1 MYSAK
6 ILKDSLATCGSRL
19 TTMEVTF
26 PRIML
31 AEFNTH
37 RVKSRNSASSR
48 AIPVEKMIKR
58 VTDDCFIPIY
68 WGKNEKGM
76 QANSE
81 LSISEQIEANEI
93 WIEARDNAIN
103 SVRKLLNIGVHKQ
116 IANRLLEPFM
126 WQTVIC
132 SATSWDNFFNLR
144 CDKDAQPEIRK
155 IATMMQDIYNSNT
168 PNSNLLK
175 TLNWHLPLIEDDEFV
190 ELIKLFTIENIKKI
204 CVGRCARVSYLTHDG
219 KRDPLADIELA
230 DRLLLSGHM
239 SPFEHAAIG
248 LDSNI
253 QCGNFTGW
261 KQYRK
266 FIPNE
271 SIFNEKIN

>member
-6 ILKDSLATCGSRL
+6 ILKDSLAPCGSRL

-26 PRIML
+26 PRIVL
-31 AEFNTH
+31 AEYNTH
-37 RVKSRNSASSR
+37 RVYSRNSASSR

-58 VTDDCFIPIY
+58 VVDNPFLPLV
-68 WGKNEKGM
+68 WGKNQKGM
-76 QANSE
+76 SAEFE
-81 LSISEQIEANEI
+81 LSITEQDQANKI
-93 WIEARDNAIN
+93 WLSARDSMVNH
-103 SVRKLLNIGVHKQ
+103 VQQLLNIGVHKQ

-155 IATMMQDIYNSNT
+155 IAEMMRDLYYSVQ
-168 PNSNLLK
+168 PNSDLSK
-175 TLNWHLPLIEDDEFV
+175 TFNWHLPLVEDDEFDD
-190 ELIKLFTIENIKKI
+190 LLKSFTIDDIKKI

-230 DRLLLSGHM
+230 SRLLISGHM
-239 SPFEHAAIG
+239 SPFEHAAKA
-248 LDSNI
+248 LTSNI
-253 QCGNFTGW
+253 QCGNFSGW

-271 SIFNEKIN
+271 SVFRKN

>member
-6 ILKDSLATCGSRL
+6 ILKDSMSKSGSRL
-19 TTMEVTF
+19 TTMEVSF
-26 PRIML
+26 PRMVL

-37 RVKSRNSASSR
+37 RIKSRNSASSR

-81 LSISEQIEANEI
+81 LSISEQIEANKI
-93 WIEARDNAIN
+93 WLEARDNAIN
-103 SVRKLLNIGVHKQ
+103 SVKQLLNIDVHKQ

-144 CDKDAQPEIRK
+144 CDKDAQPEIKK
-155 IATMMQDIYNSNT
+155 IAIMMQELYNSNI
-168 PNSNLLK
+168 PNSDLSK
-175 TLNWHLPLIEDDEFV
+175 TLDWHLPLIEDDEFT
-190 ELIKLFTIENIKKI
+190 ELIKSFTIENIKKI
-204 CVGRCARVSYLTHDG
+204 CVGRCARISYLTHDG
-219 KRDPLADIELA
+219 IRDHQADIDLA
-230 DRLLLSGHM
+230 NKLLTSGHM
-239 SPFEHAAIG
+239 SPFEHVAIG

-266 FIPNE
+266 FITNE
-271 SIFNEKIN
+271 SIFRGN